1 MVISIGRKTLSF
13 VLFLPSFLP
22 RCLTTPKYLRQK
34 YWHSVVNT
42 LKNTK
47 VPGGGGGGGEFT
59 LDFKCRGCSN
69 RAKTQNG
76 KKFLGLPKKP
86 KNIPGPKINPPPP
99 KKKPML
105 KLIISRKHENNDTT

>member
-22 RCLTTPKYLRQK
+22 LCLTTPKDLRQK

-47 VPGGGGGGGEFT
+47 VPGGGGGVGVGAGHV
-59 LDFKCRGCSN
+59 LWISSDGDDAIGPKL
-69 RAKTQNG
+69 KTE
-76 KKFLGLPKKP
+76 KKFLGLPTKP

-99 KKKPML
+99 KKKPC
-105 KLIISRKHENNDTT
+105 

>member
-22 RCLTTPKYLRQK
+22 RCLTTTKYLRQK

-47 VPGGGGGGGEFT
+47 VPGGGGGGGVGVGAGNV
-59 LDFKCRGCSN
+59 LWISSDGDD
-69 RAKTQNG
+69 A
-76 KKFLGLPKKP
+76 
-86 KNIPGPKINPPPP
+86 IGPKLKTEKNSSGFQQNLKISLDQRLTPPP
-99 KKKPML
+99 KKKNHAE
-105 KLIISRKHENNDTT
+105 INNLQKA

>member
-1 MVISIGRKTLSF
+1 MVISTGRKTLSF

-47 VPGGGGGGGEFT
+47 VPGGGGGFVPWISSDGDD
-59 LDFKCRGCSN
+59 L
-69 RAKTQNG
+69 
-76 KKFLGLPKKP
+76 
-86 KNIPGPKINPPPP
+86 IGPK
-99 KKKPML
+99 L
-105 KLIISRKHENNDTT
+105 KTEKNS

>member
-47 VPGGGGGGGEFT
+47 VPGGGGGGGRVCGSPAMYSR
-59 LDFKCRGCSN
+59 FKVTGM
-69 RAKTQNG
+69 
-76 KKFLGLPKKP
+76 
-86 KNIPGPKINPPPP
+86 I
-99 KKKPML
+99 
-105 KLIISRKHENNDTT
+105 

>member
-1 MVISIGRKTLSF
+1 MVISTGRKTLSF

-47 VPGGGGGGGEFT
+47 VPGGGGFVPWISSDGDD
-59 LDFKCRGCSN
+59 L
-69 RAKTQNG
+69 
-76 KKFLGLPKKP
+76 
-86 KNIPGPKINPPPP
+86 IGPK
-99 KKKPML
+99 L
-105 KLIISRKHENNDTT
+105 KTEKNS

>member
-47 VPGGGGGGGEFT
+47 VPGGGG
-59 LDFKCRGCSN
+59 RGNVPWISSD
-69 RAKTQNG
+69 G
-76 KKFLGLPKKP
+76 DDL
-86 KNIPGPKINPPPP
+86 IGPK
-99 KKKPML
+99 L
-105 KLIISRKHENNDTT
+105 KTEKNS

>member
-22 RCLTTPKYLRQK
+22 LCLTTPKDLRQK

-47 VPGGGGGGGEFT
+47 VPGGGGGGGGG
-59 LDFKCRGCSN
+59 RGTYSGFQV
-69 RAKTQNG
+69 TGMMQ
-76 KKFLGLPKKP
+76 
-86 KNIPGPKINPPPP
+86 
-99 KKKPML
+99 
-105 KLIISRKHENNDTT
+105 

>member
-47 VPGGGGGGGEFT
+47 VPGGGGGGMYSEFQVT
-59 LDFKCRGCSN
+59 GM
-69 RAKTQNG
+69 
-76 KKFLGLPKKP
+76 
-86 KNIPGPKINPPPP
+86 I
-99 KKKPML
+99 
-105 KLIISRKHENNDTT
+105 

>member
-47 VPGGGGGGGEFT
+47 VPGVGGGNVLWISSDGDD
-59 LDFKCRGCSN
+59 L
-69 RAKTQNG
+69 
-76 KKFLGLPKKP
+76 
-86 KNIPGPKINPPPP
+86 IGPK
-99 KKKPML
+99 L
-105 KLIISRKHENNDTT
+105 KMEKNS

>member
-47 VPGGGGGGGEFT
+47 VPGGGGGGECT
-59 LDFKCRGCSN
+59 LNFK
-69 RAKTQNG
+69 
-76 KKFLGLPKKP
+76 
-86 KNIPGPKINPPPP
+86 
-99 KKKPML
+99 
-105 KLIISRKHENNDTT
+105 

>member
-1 MVISIGRKTLSF
+1 MVISIGRKMLSF

-47 VPGGGGGGGEFT
+47 VPGGGGGGNVLSISSDGDD
-59 LDFKCRGCSN
+59 L
-69 RAKTQNG
+69 
-76 KKFLGLPKKP
+76 
-86 KNIPGPKINPPPP
+86 IGPK
-99 KKKPML
+99 L
-105 KLIISRKHENNDTT
+105 KTEKNS